1 MEFDWYR
8 PGYLVYTDKH
18 ALMTSDGTPT
28 HLIAGNSTQEGYREG
43 VGAEARFNYISG
55 FTQISEKHVVLADNN
70 NHCLRLIDR
79 TTHNTSVFRG
89 QHKSHGYQNGRP
101 GRFYFPW
108 SVVIDRR
115 EKYQLLITDHWNKA
129 VRTVDVKSQI
139 EGTFV
144 RSESLWA
151 IIGITQDGRSGD
163 LFVTALDALNRVT
176 YTKRSVSL
184 ISRSLGS
191 NSNGYRDNTLLN
203 SLFYRPQELV
213 FITPQT
219 LLLANAYNLKLRM
232 LDMKSDKVTTLNVK
246 NSLSS
251 PRSLLLTNNSL
262 YVGQRKKITQYK
274 CEYNMTTINLYQPN
288 FITDNMRRL
297 FHHFFTT
304 IWLDEDVYNSIEIL
318 L

>member
-1 MEFDWYR
+1 M
-8 PGYLVYTDKH
+8 
-18 ALMTSDGTPT
+18 
-28 HLIAGNSTQEGYREG
+28 
-43 VGAEARFNYISG
+43 
-55 FTQISEKHVVLADNN
+55 
-70 NHCLRLIDR
+70 
-79 TTHNTSVFRG
+79 
-89 QHKSHGYQNGRP
+89 
-101 GRFYFPW
+101 
-108 SVVIDRR
+108 IDRR
-115 EKYQLLITDHWNKA
+115 GKYQLLITDHWNKA

-139 EGTFV
+139 VGTFV

-151 IIGITQDGRSGD
+151 IIGITQDGKSGD

-184 ISRSLGS
+184 ISRSPGS

-203 SLFYRPQELV
+203 SLFYRPQELM

-219 LLLANAYNLKLRM
+219 LLLADAYNLKLRM
-232 LDMKSDKVTTLNVK
+232 LDMKSDKVTIPNVK

-262 YVGQRKKITQYK
+262 YVGQRKKIMQYK
-274 CEYNMTTINLYQPN
+274 CDCEYNMTTIQLYQPN
-288 FITDNMRRL
+288 YVTDNMRRL